1 MRAIRH
7 RRRPIPALAALAA
20 AAVAAPVLLTATAA
34 PAAAHPRESRL
45 AKELVEEVTARGAY
59 RHLAKFQQIADAN
72 GGNRAAGTPGHA
84 ASAAYVHDTLKKAG
98 YQVSYQDFDIY
109 EAHTKTEKTFVLGGA
124 GGAGGRELA
133 TAAFTFT
140 KSTPAGGL
148 LAPLALARVDETPGC
163 DAADYP
169 AGAFAGKIALV
180 KRGACTFVEKE
191 KAAAA
196 AGAVGV
202 IVYNH
207 SGTTPVRGGFSSPAD
222 GVIPSAGI
230 TLADGEALAA
240 AAASGEVTVRLDL
253 DQEHVKKTTR
263 NVIAETRGGR
273 SDRVVAV
280 GSHLDSVPEGPGI
293 NDNGSGSAGLL
304 EVALKLAEEGANKKG
319 RGTAN
324 KVRFAWWSA
333 EELGLL
339 GSEHYVAQLSER
351 QRKDIAL
358 YLNFDMIA
366 SPNPVQFVYDG
377 DNSDN
382 VGEGAGPAGSAQI
395 EALINGFLDK
405 KHKPHEGS
413 DFDGRSDYGPFIEAG
428 IPAGGLFTGAEGVKT
443 PAEAAT
449 YGGTAGV
456 PYDPCYHQACDT
468 FANVNTT
475 VLDQNADAIAF
486 ATFTLATNPLAAATG
501 GGAPAARAGAAA
513 DGGGISS

>member
-7 RRRPIPALAALAA
+7 RHRHHRRSIPALAALAA
-20 AAVAAPVLLTATAA
+20 AAVAAPVLLTAT
-34 PAAAHPRESRL
+34 PAAAHPHEGRL
-45 AKELVEEVTARGAY
+45 ARELVAEVTARGAY
-59 RHLAKFQQIADAN
+59 RHLAKFQQIAEAN

-84 ASAAYVHDTLKKAG
+84 ASAAYVHDTLAKAG
-98 YQVSYQDFDIY
+98 YQVAYQDFEIH
-109 EAHTKTEKTFVLGGA
+109 EAHTKTERTTVLGA
-124 GGAGGRELA
+124 EPRELA

-148 LAPLALARVDETPGC
+148 TAPIALARVDETPGC

-180 KRGACTFVEKE
+180 KRGACTFVEKQ

-196 AGAVGV
+196 AGALGV

-207 SGTTPVRGGFSSPAD
+207 SGTTPVRGGFSSPAE
-222 GVIPSAGI
+222 GIIPSAGI

-240 AAASGEVTVRLDL
+240 AAAGGEVTVRLDL

-273 SDRVVAV
+273 SDRVVAL

-304 EVALKLAEEGANKKG
+304 EVALKLAQEGANKKG
-319 RGTAN
+319 KGPAN

-339 GSEHYVAQLSER
+339 GSEHYVAQLSQQ

-377 DNSDN
+377 DDSDKT
-382 VGEGAGPAGSAQI
+382 GEGAGPAGSAQI
-395 EALINGFLDK
+395 EALINGFLDRK
-405 KHKPHEGS
+405 GKPHEGS
-413 DFDGRSDYGPFIEAG
+413 DFDGRSDYGPFIANG
-428 IPAGGLFTGAEGVKT
+428 IPAGGTFTGAEGIKT
-443 PAEAAT
+443 AEQARRH
-449 YGGTAGV
+449 GGTAGA
-456 PYDPCYHQACDT
+456 PYDPNYHGAGDT
-468 FANVNTT
+468 LKNLDLKAFDTNLDVIAHT
-475 VLDQNADAIAF
+475 VGTYAQDL
-486 ATFTLATNPLAAATG
+486 
-501 GGAPAARAGAAA
+501 
-513 DGGGISS
+513 SSLGR

>member
-7 RRRPIPALAALAA
+7 RRRSIPALAALAA
-20 AAVAAPVLLTATAA
+20 AAVAAPVLLTAT
-34 PAAAHPRESRL
+34 PAAAHPREGRL

-98 YQVSYQDFDIY
+98 YDVSYQDFDIY
-109 EAHTKTEKTFVLGGA
+109 EAHTKTERTTVLAGVDGA
-124 GGAGGRELA
+124 PRELA
-133 TAAFTFT
+133 AAAFTFT

-148 LAPLALARVDETPGC
+148 TAPLALARVDETPGC
-163 DAADYP
+163 TADDY
-169 AGAFAGKIALV
+169 ASGTFTGKIALV
-180 KRGACTFVEKE
+180 KRGSCTFVEKQ

-196 AGAVGV
+196 AGALGV

-207 SGTTPVRGGFSSPAD
+207 SGTTPVRGGFSSPAE
-222 GVIPSAGI
+222 GIIPSAGL

-240 AAASGEVTVRLDL
+240 AAAGGEVTVRLDL

-263 NVIAETRGGR
+263 NVVAETRGGR
-273 SDRVVAV
+273 SDRVVTV
-280 GSHLDSVPEGPGI
+280 GAHLDSVPEGPGI

-304 EVALKLAEEGANKKG
+304 EVALKLADEGANKKG
-319 RGTAN
+319 KGPAN

-339 GSEHYVAQLSER
+339 GSEHYVAQLSEK
-351 QRKDIAL
+351 QKKDIAL
-358 YLNFDMIA
+358 YLNFDMTA

-377 DNSDN
+377 DDSDKT
-382 VGEGAGPAGSAQI
+382 GEGAGPAGSAQI

-413 DFDGRSDYGPFIEAG
+413 DFDGRSDYGPFIANG
-428 IPAGGLFTGAEGVKT
+428 IPAGGTFTGAEGIKT
-443 PAEAAT
+443 AEQAKR
-449 YGGTAGV
+449 YGGTAGA
-456 PYDPCYHQACDT
+456 PYDPNYHGAGDT
-468 FANVNTT
+468 LKN
-475 VLDQNADAIAF
+475 LDLKAFDTNLDVIAH
-486 ATFTLATNPLAAATG
+486 AVGTYAQDL
-501 GGAPAARAGAAA
+501 
-513 DGGGISS
+513 SSLGK

>member
-1 MRAIRH
+1 MRAHRH
-7 RRRPIPALAALAA
+7 RRRSIPALAALAA
-20 AAVAAPVLLTATAA
+20 AAVAAPLLLAATPATAA
-34 PAAAHPRESRL
+34 PARDGKL
-45 AKELVEEVTARGAY
+45 ARELVEEVTARGAY

-72 GGNRAAGTPGHA
+72 GGNRAAGSPGHA

-98 YQVSYQDFDIY
+98 YQVSYQDFDIF
-109 EAHTKTEKTFVLGGA
+109 EAHTKTEKTTVLGPDT
-124 GGAGGRELA
+124 RELA

-148 LAPLALARVDETPGC
+148 VAPLALARVDETPGC

-169 AGAFAGKIALV
+169 AGAFTGKIALV
-180 KRGACTFVEKE
+180 KRGSCTFVEKQ

-196 AGAVGV
+196 AGAIGV

-207 SGTTPVRGGFSSPAD
+207 SGTTPVRGGFSSPAE
-222 GVIPSAGI
+222 GIIPSAGI
-230 TLADGEALAA
+230 TLADGEALTAA
-240 AAASGEVTVRLDL
+240 AAKGEVSVRLDL
-253 DQEHVKKTTR
+253 DQEHLKKTTR

-273 SDRVVAV
+273 ADRVVTV

-304 EVALKLAEEGANKKG
+304 EVALKLADEGANKKG
-319 RGTAN
+319 KGTAN

-351 QRKDIAL
+351 QKKDIAL

-377 DNSDN
+377 DDSDKT
-382 VGEGAGPAGSAQI
+382 GEGAGPAGSAQI

-405 KHKPHEGS
+405 KKKPHEGS
-413 DFDGRSDYGPFIEAG
+413 DFDGRSDYGPFIANG
-428 IPAGGLFTGAEGVKT
+428 IPAGGTFTGAEGIKT
-443 PAEAAT
+443 PEQAKR
-449 YGGTAGV
+449 YGGTAGA
-456 PYDPCYHQACDT
+456 PYDPNYHGAGDT
-468 FANVNTT
+468 LKN
-475 VLDQNADAIAF
+475 LDLKAFDTNLDVIAH
-486 ATFTLATNPLAAATG
+486 AVGTYAQDL
-501 GGAPAARAGAAA
+501 
-513 DGGGISS
+513 SSIGK

>member
-7 RRRPIPALAALAA
+7 RSRSIPALAALAA
-20 AAVAAPVLLTATAA
+20 AAVAAPVLLTAT
-34 PAAAHPRESRL
+34 PASAHPREGRL

-98 YQVSYQDFDIY
+98 YEVSYQDFDLY
-109 EAHTKTEKTFVLGGA
+109 EAHTKTERTTVLAGLDGA
-124 GGAGGRELA
+124 PRELP

-140 KSTPAGGL
+140 RSTPAGGL
-148 LAPLALARVDETPGC
+148 VAPLALARVDESPGC
-163 DAADYP
+163 TADDY
-169 AGAFAGKIALV
+169 ASGTFTGKIALV
-180 KRGACTFVEKE
+180 KRGSCTFVEKQR
-191 KAAAA
+191 AAAA
-196 AGAVGV
+196 AGALGV

-207 SGTTPVRGGFSSPAD
+207 SGTTPVRGGFSSPD
-222 GVIPSAGI
+222 EGIIPSAGVS
-230 TLADGEALAA
+230 LADGEALAA
-240 AAASGEVTVRLDL
+240 AAAKGEVKVRLDL

-273 SDRVVAV
+273 ADRVVTV
-280 GSHLDSVPEGPGI
+280 GSHLDSVPAGPGI

-304 EVALKLAEEGANKKG
+304 EVALKLADEGANKKG
-319 RGTAN
+319 KGPAN

-339 GSEHYVAQLSER
+339 GSEHYVAQLSEQ

-377 DNSDN
+377 DDSDKT
-382 VGEGAGPAGSAQI
+382 GEGAGPAGSAQI

-413 DFDGRSDYGPFIEAG
+413 DFDGRSDYGPFIANG
-428 IPAGGLFTGAEGVKT
+428 IPAGGTFTGAEGIKT
-443 PAEAAT
+443 AEQAKR
-449 YGGTAGV
+449 YGGTAGA
-456 PYDPCYHQACDT
+456 PYDPNYHGAGDT
-468 FANVNTT
+468 LKNVDLKAFDTN
-475 VLDQNADAIAF
+475 LDVIAH
-486 ATFTLATNPLAAATG
+486 AVGTYAQDL
-501 GGAPAARAGAAA
+501 
-513 DGGGISS
+513 SSLGK